1 MQYVRITED
10 EKLLN
15 VTVITPKK
23 CSNRKITFL
32 SLVLQTLCWSYYALI
47 YASFCPSE
55 IRMLTQDPGTFSL
68 PLSLFSV

>member
-15 VTVITPKK
+15 VTVIAPKK

-47 YASFCPSE
+47 YASFYPSE